1 MCGVKI
7 LEAAK
12 FIQKQGFEFIISL
25 AVIMLVVSGGVF
37 YFYAWRAA
45 DYVQNSQ
52 IENINVKSN
61 TLDEVVQDMQSRAI
75 DLMELKQSPLSVPD
89 IFQ

>member
-1 MCGVKI
+1 MRI
-7 LEAAK
+7 LETAK
-12 FIQKQGFEFIISL
+12 FIQKQGFQFIVSL

-37 YFYAWRAA
+37 YFYAWRTA

-61 TLDEVVQDMQSRAI
+61 VFDEVVEDMKERAI
-75 DLMELKQSPLSVPD
+75 DLMKLKQSPLSVPD
-89 IFQ
+89 IFN